1 MSGTLFVLAGLTVI
15 SPVMFSLY
23 AVNLVNGLT
32 NSSDY
37 QMIRLTPLADDDVL
51 EGITR
56 VALFRLRVLRMI
68 VIGFAPIFGLLIAS
82 EFVFG
87 WNKQWVMLPHQIT
100 TAAIGIEYAVL
111 VWAAQG
117 ASITRGV
124 KIALR
129 HNSGWEAMFLTV
141 LMALLTSVA
150 LYIFVGFYFV
160 GIVVMTYSLF
170 VPVY

>member
-1 MSGTLFVLAGLTVI
+1 
-15 SPVMFSLY
+15 
-23 AVNLVNGLT
+23 
-32 NSSDY
+32 
-37 QMIRLTPLADDDVL
+37 
-51 EGITR
+51 
-56 VALFRLRVLRMI
+56 
-68 VIGFAPIFGLLIAS
+68 
-82 EFVFG
+82 
-87 WNKQWVMLPHQIT
+87 MLPHQIT
-100 TAAIGIEYAVL
+100 AAAIGIEYAVL

-129 HNSGWEAMFLTV
+129 RNSGWEAMSLTV
-141 LMALLTSVA
+141 LMALLTSMA